1 MTDAIRDAAQAKSE
15 LRQTDAAFDAM
26 KAAAVSEWLST
37 KDGETAYREQ
47 LYRAVQAIEAVR
59 NHLFQIV
66 ATGDLE
72 AAEQAFLK
80 SLNQPQ

>member
-15 LRQTDAAFDAM
+15 LRQTEAAFDAM
-26 KAAAVSEWLST
+26 KAAAMSAWLATADS
-37 KDGETAYREQ
+37 ETAFREQ

-59 NHLFQIV
+59 GHLHQIV
-66 ATGDLE
+66 ATGEIEE
-72 AAEQAFLK
+72 AAQAFAK